1 MEKNNHNSV
10 QSANTIANPIKK
22 GWIIAFLGWIT
33 MVLGLFLAIVAGQ
46 LIKQAGAS

>member
-22 GWIIAFLGWIT
+22 GWIIASLG
-33 MVLGLFLAIVAGQ
+33 GLQWYWDYFWLSSQ
-46 LIKQAGAS
+46 DNL